1 MDLPSG
7 ERSVIM
13 LCGLQGSGKTTMA
26 GKLSIFLK
34 KMGRQPMLVAAD
46 IYRPAAI
53 DQLKIIGAKAEVP
66 VYAPGAHM
74 DPVDIAR
81 GSLSEGE
88 NLGRDTVILDTA
100 GRLHIDEHMMEE
112 LVKIKAAV
120 KPRYVLL
127 VVDAMV
133 GQDAVSQA
141 KEFNSQLE
149 IDGVILTKLDG
160 DARGGAA
167 LSICEVTGKPILFAG
182 VGEKLDQIER
192 FHPDRMASRILGMG
206 DIVTLVE
213 RAREVIDQEQAEEMQ
228 QKLLEQ
234 SFTLDDFLSQMQQI
248 RKMGGMQDLLKY
260 IPGMGAQLPP
270 GFEVDEKEMARM
282 GAIIQSMTPEERNF
296 PQVIGG
302 SRRKRIAKGS
312 GAGVSDV
319 NQLLKQFEESKRM
332 AKNMARAMTGGIAGR
347 ALMGAAS
354 VANRLGLSKKDRVKA
369 KARRKRERQAR
380 KKGRKR

>member
-1 MDLPSG
+1 
-7 ERSVIM
+7 
-13 LCGLQGSGKTTMA
+13 
-26 GKLSIFLK
+26 
-34 KMGRQPMLVAAD
+34 
-46 IYRPAAI
+46 
-53 DQLKIIGAKAEVP
+53 LKIIAGRAEVP
-66 VYAPGAHM
+66 IYAPGADV

-81 GSLSEGE
+81 GALLEGE
-88 NLGRDTVILDTA
+88 RLGRDTIILDTA
-100 GRLHIDEHMMEE
+100 GRLHVDEEMMEE
-112 LVKIKAAV
+112 LVRVKAAV
-120 KPRYVLL
+120 KPRWILL

-133 GQDAVSQA
+133 GQDAVNQA
-141 KEFNSQLE
+141 KEFNGRLE

-167 LSICEVTGKPILFAG
+167 LSISEVTGKPILFAG

-206 DIVTLVE
+206 DVVTLVE
-213 RAREVIDQEQAEEMQ
+213 RAREVINQEQAEEMQ

-234 SFTLDDFLSQMQQI
+234 SFTLNDFLNQMAQI
-248 RKMGGMQDLLKY
+248 KKMGGMQDLLKY
-260 IPGMGAQLPP
+260 IPGMGGQLPP
-270 GFEVDEKEMARM
+270 EFEVDEKEMARM

-312 GAGVSDV
+312 GSAITDV
-319 NQLLKQFEESKRM
+319 NQLLKQFDESKRM

-347 ALMGAAS
+347 ALMGAAR
-354 VANRLGLSKKDRVKA
+354 VANRLGLSKKDQAKTKA
-369 KARRKRERQAR
+369 KRKRERQAR